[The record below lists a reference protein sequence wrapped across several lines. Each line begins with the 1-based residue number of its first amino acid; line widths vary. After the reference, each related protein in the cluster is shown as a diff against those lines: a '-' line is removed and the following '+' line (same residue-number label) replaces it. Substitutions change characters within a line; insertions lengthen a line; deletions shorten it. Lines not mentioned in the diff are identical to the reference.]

1 MMRPPLIADLSGLTG
16 LSVVATVV
24 AAAATRAAADS
35 AEEVRRRE
43 RELEIALVARV
54 RAGDLNAFGRLV
66 ERHMR
71 RAQRVAA
78 GLVGNAEDGFDLSQD
93 AFVRAF
99 RARHTLDPERP
110 FYPWYYQILRRL
122 CFNFLRDRG
131 RLAERAEK
139 ATPWLVEAS
148 EKRADLGRPD
158 RAAVNREL
166 RRRLASAI
174 EALPDHERE
183 TFVLKEFDGLR
194 YKDIAEAQEIPLGTV
209 MSRLYSARRRLA
221 TMLDEVDDGPGGE
234 P

>member
-1 MMRPPLIADLSGLTG
+1 MTPHPLLTNLTG

-24 AAAATRAAADS
+24 AAAASRAAADS
-35 AEEVRRRE
+35 AEELRLRE

-78 GLVGNAEDGFDLSQD
+78 GLVGNVEDGFDLSQD

-99 RARHTLDPERP
+99 RARHSLDPERP

-122 CFNFLRDRG
+122 CFNFLRDRK
-131 RLAERAEK
+131 RMAQRVEEV
-139 ATPWLVEAS
+139 TPWLVEAS
-148 EKRADLGRPD
+148 DSRADLGRPD
-158 RAAVNREL
+158 RDAEGREL
-166 RRRLASAI
+166 RRRLGSAI
-174 EALPDHERE
+174 QALPEHERE

-194 YKDIAEAQEIPLGTV
+194 YKDIAEVQDIPIGTV

-221 TMLDEVDDGPGGE
+221 TMLDGDDPGPGTE
-234 P
+234 S